1 MQKQSF
7 MILSFI
13 FVVAEFIRWF
23 NVGVSLLNAISSLV
37 FILNF
42 IAPQIRVIVRSF
54 QVCNVWTLLWILIL
68 WMLSTFS
75 FSAIAFALTSLFHSL
90 VGFECVLKS
99 DLVPLHR
106 INVGC
111 PYSLML
117 LLLELDFVFLI
128 SVIFWYCAGLS
139 LIVYFF
145 CIVFLAFI
153 FHLCGF
159 KIGLWVLIFFI
170 CFSTFI
176 PVIFIE
182 NVDLTVFNLT
192 PYFMKLWCL
201 TYCVSFLLIITL
213 KAEITVQPIDVF
225 LFWILI
231 ILLLNLIII
240 ICKTLRSVCCLNKI
254 NLIWIFH
261 LLGHYRSF
269 TCFDHSFVALIYFS
283 YIFQ

>member
-42 IAPQIRVIVRSF
+42 IAPQIREIVRSF

-75 FSAIAFALTSLFHSL
+75 FSAIAFALTSLFPSL

-117 LLLELDFVFLI
+117 LLLELDFVFLR
-128 SVIFWYCAGLS
+128 
-139 LIVYFF
+139 LIVSFF

-213 KAEITVQPIDVF
+213 KAEITIQSIDVF

-261 LLGHYRSF
+261 LLGHYQSF
-269 TCFDHSFVALIYFS
+269 TCFDHSFVALIYFF